1 MERLYYAIERG
12 ERIAIHLLRFYDE
25 SQYVIAKSVTVDE
38 PKYLK
43 KELLNFKMDG
53 HEVKGEPEYTFCGAF
68 DDYGDKLSFKV
79 ENQVADPS
87 NTWVEKDVLSF
98 KGKYVDES
106 LHLKLVSKRTQWETE
121 RVYLPTTEEELLN
134 NFQQLITG

>member
-1 MERLYYAIERG
+1 MQRLYYASERG
-12 ERIAIHLLRFYDE
+12 EHTTIHLLRFYDE
-25 SQYVIAKSVTVDE
+25 SQYVIAKSVTGDD

-68 DDYGDKLSFKV
+68 DDYGDTLSFKV

-87 NTWVEKDVLSF
+87 NTWVEKDLLSF
-98 KGKYVDES
+98 KGKYVEES
-106 LHLKLVSKRTQWETE
+106 LHLKIVSKRTQRETE

-134 NFQQLITG
+134 TFQQLITN